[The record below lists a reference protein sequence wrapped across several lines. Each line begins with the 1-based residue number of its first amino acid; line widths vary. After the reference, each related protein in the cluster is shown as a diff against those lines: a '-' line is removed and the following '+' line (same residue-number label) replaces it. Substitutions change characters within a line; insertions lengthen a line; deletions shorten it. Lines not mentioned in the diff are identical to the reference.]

1 MRLRG
6 LHSTETSLYN
16 TSTVEKHSGFIGRRL
31 VSLILSSL
39 IVPVEQSFAN
49 PSPPGNEVHVG
60 PGDDLIDIINQAS
73 PGSVIC
79 VDEGEYTID
88 KTLEIQKPIT
98 VRGAS
103 MQTTTLSL
111 STETPYHPVF
121 HVAATSEVTLQ
132 DMTVRHRSPSVANN
146 YAVYL
151 DNASDCTLC
160 NLDISSSTGTGISIE
175 GIQHG
180 TIRIQNCTIH
190 DCARNGLGLFPSIED
205 AAASQTEIVVQGTR
219 IERNKGHGIVAK
231 GIHDKVTIMDDCEV
245 HFNRLFGLQVSDS
258 DDIFLASENILSKNI
273 SGAISVEDEYSRI
286 QLPKT

>member
-1 MRLRG
+1 MRLRR
-6 LHSTETSLYN
+6 LQSTETSLCS
-16 TSTVEKHSGFIGRRL
+16 TSTVGNRSGFIGRRL

-39 IVPVEQSFAN
+39 IVLPVEQSFAN

-60 PGDDLIDIINQAS
+60 PGDDLIDSINKAS

-79 VDEGEYTID
+79 IDEGEYTID

-103 MQTTTLSL
+103 MQTTILSL

-121 HVAATSEVTLQ
+121 HIASTSGVTLQ
-132 DMTVRHRSPSVANN
+132 DMTIRHRSPSVANN
-146 YAVYL
+146 YALYL
-151 DNASDCTLC
+151 DNASDSTLC

-175 GIQHG
+175 GIQNG

-258 DDIFLASENILSKNI
+258 DDIFLASEDILSKNI

-286 QLPKT
+286 QKPM